1 MEVLKLTIAR
11 KRWVIIKDDKI
22 FCGLA
27 RNYKF
32 KPIDDIGD
40 TAIKTYLSKK
50 KAESSFE
57 SSWSDGEALLKTGQ
71 AKAIEVVESLISVE

>member
-1 MEVLKLTIAR
+1 MTIAR

-32 KPIDDIGD
+32 KPINNIGD
-40 TAIKTYLSKK
+40 TAIKTYTTKK

-57 SSWSDGEALLKTGQ
+57 SSWWDGEELLKTGQ
-71 AKAIEVVESLISVE
+71 AKAIEVVESLVSVE

>member
-1 MEVLKLTIAR
+1 MTIAR
-11 KRWVIIKDDKI
+11 KRWVIIKDNKI

-40 TAIKTYLSKK
+40 TAIKPTQVKRKQNL
-50 KAESSFE
+50 
-57 SSWSDGEALLKTGQ
+57 LLK
-71 AKAIEVVESLISVE
+71 VVGLEEKNY

>member
-1 MEVLKLTIAR
+1 MTIAR

-40 TAIKTYLSKK
+40 TAIKTYTSKK
-50 KAESSFE
+50 KAESPFE
-57 SSWSDGEALLKTGQ
+57 GSWSGGEELLKTGQ

>member
-1 MEVLKLTIAR
+1 MTIAR

-40 TAIKTYLSKK
+40 TAIKTYTSKK

-57 SSWSDGEALLKTGQ
+57 SSWWGGEELLKAGQ

>member
-1 MEVLKLTIAR
+1 MTIAR

-32 KPIDDIGD
+32 KPINDIGD
-40 TAIKTYLSKK
+40 TAIKTYTSKK

-57 SSWSDGEALLKTGQ
+57 SSWFGGEEFLKTGQ

>member
-1 MEVLKLTIAR
+1 MTITR

-27 RNYKF
+27 QNYRF

-40 TAIKTYLSKK
+40 TAIKTYISKK

-57 SSWSDGEALLKTGQ
+57 SSWSGGEELLKTGQ
-71 AKAIEVVESLISVE
+71 ANAIEVVESLISVE

>member
-1 MEVLKLTIAR
+1 MTITR

-27 RNYKF
+27 QNYRF
-32 KPIDDIGD
+32 KPIDNIGD
-40 TAIKTYLSKK
+40 TAIKTYTSKK

-57 SSWSDGEALLKTGQ
+57 SSWSDGEELLKTGQ

>member
-1 MEVLKLTIAR
+1 MTITR

-27 RNYKF
+27 QNYKF
-32 KPIDDIGD
+32 KPINDIGD
-40 TAIKTYLSKK
+40 TAIKTYTSKK

-57 SSWSDGEALLKTGQ
+57 SSWFGGGELLKTGR
-71 AKAIEVVESLISVE
+71 AKAIEIVESLISVE

>member
-1 MEVLKLTIAR
+1 MTIAR
-11 KRWVIIKDDKI
+11 KRWVIIKDNKI

-40 TAIKTYLSKK
+40 TAIKTYTSKK

-57 SSWSDGEALLKTGQ
+57 ISWFGGEELLKTGQ
-71 AKAIEVVESLISVE
+71 AKAIEVIESLISVE

>member
-1 MEVLKLTIAR
+1 MTITR

-27 RNYKF
+27 QNYRF

-40 TAIKTYLSKK
+40 TAIKTYISKK

-57 SSWSDGEALLKTGQ
+57 SSWSGGEELLKTGQ

>member
-1 MEVLKLTIAR
+1 LTIAR
-11 KRWVIIKDDKI
+11 KRWVIIKEDKI

-32 KPIDDIGD
+32 KPINDIGD
-40 TAIKTYLSKK
+40 TAIKTYTSKK

-57 SSWSDGEALLKTGQ
+57 SSWWDGEELLKTGQ

>member
-1 MEVLKLTIAR
+1 MTIAR
-11 KRWVIIKDDKI
+11 KRWVIIKEDKI

-32 KPIDDIGD
+32 KPINDIGD
-40 TAIKTYLSKK
+40 TAIKTNTSKK

-57 SSWSDGEALLKTGQ
+57 SSWSDGEELLKTGQ